1 MIVVAVVNLVLGA
14 LLGWLVP
21 EMLHSERPYGIGG
34 DVGASAISAAVL
46 GVIEWA
52 WLLPAMGFN
61 SGWIKVAA
69 AIGDPLT
76 LGLILLWLMRKMKG

>member
-14 LLGWLVP
+14 LIGWLVP

-34 DVGASAISAAVL
+34 DVGVSVVAAVVM
-46 GVIEWA
+46 GIIEWA

-61 SGWIKVAA
+61 SGLIKVVA

-76 LGLILLWLMRKMKG
+76 LSLILLWLMRKMKG